1 MYNSVY
7 ICLILSLFAL
17 ILQEG
22 FFYLNFSPLS
32 ISSLG
37 HELGFNSLVSFIL
50 FFLLL
55 FLILIVIAIVIKRK
69 RRRNISLIYCLLLS
83 LIVYLIIN
91 LILSFYDLIYEKMNF
106 LAQISLLTWT
116 IFVFY
121 TFFYSIFYDN
131 LLE

>member
-1 MYNSVY
+1 MFNSVY

-32 ISSLG
+32 IHALG
-37 HELGFNSLVSFIL
+37 QELGFNSLTSLIL
-50 FFLLL
+50 FFFL
-55 FLILIVIAIVIKRK
+55 FFVILMIIAIVIKRK
-69 RRRNISLIYCLLLS
+69 RRNISLIYCLLLS
-83 LIVYLIIN
+83 LIIYLIIN
-91 LILSFYDLIYEKMNF
+91 LLFSFIDVIYEKMDF